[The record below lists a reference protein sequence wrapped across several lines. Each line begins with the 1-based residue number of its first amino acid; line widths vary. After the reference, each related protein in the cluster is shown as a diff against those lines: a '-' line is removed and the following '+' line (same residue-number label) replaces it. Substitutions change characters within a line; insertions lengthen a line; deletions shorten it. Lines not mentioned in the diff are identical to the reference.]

1 MVKMKRLTGSAKVIS
16 AILAQEYAAYA
27 KTQDNFDDIVAEI
40 IKNVRKDGD
49 KALTSYAKQFDNM
62 SIETF
67 EVSRETIDQA
77 FEEID
82 PEVLVALKNAK
93 QNIESYHKHQ
103 VEPGFVDAKTDGV
116 VRGQLVLPIE
126 KVGVYVPGGTAA
138 YPSSVL
144 MNVLPAKIAGVPEIY
159 MVTPPQEKF
168 NPAILVA
175 AALSGVTKIFQ
186 VGGAQAIAALAYGT
200 ASIPKVDKITGP
212 GNIFV
217 ATAKKQVFGQ
227 VGIDMIAGP
236 SEIGVIADQSANATY
251 VAADL
256 LSQAEHDRLAR
267 AILVTN
273 SVRLADEVDLALEA
287 QLQTLPREAIARES
301 IETNGRTIITE
312 SVEEM
317 FELMNELA
325 PEHLEVAMDDA
336 ISYLPK
342 IKNAGSIFLG
352 HYTSEPIG
360 DYYAGTNHVLPT
372 SGTARFYSAL
382 GVYDFVK
389 RSQFTYYSQ
398 DAVITAA
405 KDITKLAYS
414 EGLQAHAR
422 AIEIR
427 EGVNVDD

>member
-1 MVKMKRLTGSAKVIS
+1 MVKMKRLTGSAKEIS
-16 AILAQEYAAYA
+16 KILDAEYAAYA
-27 KTQDNFDDIVAEI
+27 KSQDNFDEIVATI
-40 IKNVRKDGD
+40 IANVRNNGDTALLAYSEEFDGV
-49 KALTSYAKQFDNM
+49 AIS
-62 SIETF
+62 EF
-67 EVSRETIDQA
+67 EVSRETIQQA
-77 FEEID
+77 FDAID
-82 PEVLVALKNAK
+82 PDVLLALQNAK
-93 QNIESYHKHQ
+93 ENIQSYHKHQ
-103 VEPGFVDAKTDGV
+103 VETGFVDAQASGV
-116 VRGQLVLPIE
+116 IRGQLVLPIE

-159 MVTPPQEKF
+159 MVTPPQTQF

-175 AALSGVTKIFQ
+175 AQLAGVTKIFQ

-200 ASIPKVDKITGP
+200 ESIPKVDKITGP
-212 GNIFV
+212 GNVFV

-236 SEIGVIADQSANATY
+236 SEIGVIADSSANAAY

-256 LSQAEHDRLAR
+256 LSQAEHDKLAR
-267 AILVTN
+267 AVLVTD
-273 SVRLADEVDLALEA
+273 SIELADAVDLELEK
-287 QLQTLPREAIARES
+287 QLQTLPRETIARAS
-301 IETNGRTIITE
+301 IENNGRTIIAN
-312 SVEEM
+312 SVDEM
-317 FELMNELA
+317 FDLMNEVA
-325 PEHLEVAMDDA
+325 PEHLEIALDDA
-336 ISYLPK
+336 MTYLPK
-342 IKNAGSIFLG
+342 IKHAGSIFLG
-352 HYTSEPIG
+352 HFTSEPIG

-398 DAVITAA
+398 DAVVAA
-405 KDITKLAYS
+405 TKDITTLAYS

-427 EGVNVDD
+427 GEIDK

>member
-1 MVKMKRLTGSAKVIS
+1 MVKMKRLTGTAKEIS
-16 AILAQEYAAYA
+16 EILAAEYAAYA
-27 KTQDNFDDIVAEI
+27 KKQDNVEAIVSEI
-40 IKNVRKDGD
+40 IQTVRTTGD
-49 KALTSYAKQFDNM
+49 DALRQYSEQFDGLAPA
-62 SIETF
+62 TF
-67 EVSRETIDQA
+67 EVSRETIAQA
-77 FEEID
+77 FEAID
-82 PEVLVALKNAK
+82 ADVLAALKQAK
-93 QNIESYHKHQ
+93 ANIESYHKQ
-103 VEPGFVDAKTDGV
+103 QIESGFVDAQTTGV

-159 MVTPPQEKF
+159 MVTPPQAKF

-186 VGGAQAIAALAYGT
+186 VGGAQAVAALAYGT

-236 SEIGVIADQSANATY
+236 SEIGVIADESARAAY

-256 LSQAEHDRLAR
+256 LSQAEHDTLAR
-267 AILVTN
+267 AVLVTN
-273 SVRLADEVDLALEA
+273 SVALADAVDVELEK
-287 QLQTLPREAIARES
+287 QLQTLPREAIARAS
-301 IETNGRTIITE
+301 IETNGRTILTDT
-312 SVEEM
+312 VDEM
-317 FELMNELA
+317 FDLMNEVA
-325 PEHLEVAMDDA
+325 PEHLEVAMDNA
-336 ISYLPK
+336 IAYLPQ

-352 HYTSEPIG
+352 HFTSEPIG

-398 DAVITAA
+398 AAVAEAA
-405 KDITKLAYS
+405 KDITTLAYS

-427 EGVNVDD
+427 EEVDL

>member
-1 MVKMKRLTGSAKVIS
+1 MVKMKRLTGSAKEIS
-16 AILAQEYAAYA
+16 KILDAEYAAYA
-27 KTQDNFDDIVAEI
+27 KSQDNFDEIVATI
-40 IKNVRKDGD
+40 IANVRNNGDTALRAYSEEFDGV
-49 KALTSYAKQFDNM
+49 AIS
-62 SIETF
+62 EF
-67 EVSRETIDQA
+67 EVSRETIQQA
-77 FEEID
+77 FDAID
-82 PEVLVALKNAK
+82 PDVLLALQNAK
-93 QNIESYHKHQ
+93 ENIQSYHKHQ
-103 VEPGFVDAKTDGV
+103 VETGFVDAQASGV
-116 VRGQLVLPIE
+116 IRGQLVLPIE

-159 MVTPPQEKF
+159 MVTPPQTQF

-175 AALSGVTKIFQ
+175 AQLAGVTKIFQ

-200 ASIPKVDKITGP
+200 ESIPKVDKITGP
-212 GNIFV
+212 GNVFV

-236 SEIGVIADQSANATY
+236 SEIGVIADSSANAAY

-256 LSQAEHDRLAR
+256 LSQAEHDKLAR
-267 AILVTN
+267 AVLVTD
-273 SVRLADEVDLALEA
+273 SIELADAVDLELEK
-287 QLQTLPREAIARES
+287 QLQTLPRETIARAS
-301 IETNGRTIITE
+301 IENNGRTIIAN
-312 SVEEM
+312 SVDEM
-317 FELMNELA
+317 FDLMNEVA
-325 PEHLEVAMDDA
+325 PEHLEIALDDA
-336 ISYLPK
+336 MTYLPK
-342 IKNAGSIFLG
+342 IKHAGSIFLV
-352 HYTSEPIG
+352 HFTSEPIG

-398 DAVITAA
+398 DAVVAA
-405 KDITKLAYS
+405 TKDITTLAYS

-427 EGVNVDD
+427 GEIDK

>member
-1 MVKMKRLTGSAKVIS
+1 MVKMKRLTGSAREIS
-16 AILAQEYAAYA
+16 QILDAEYAAYA
-27 KTQDNFDDIVAEI
+27 KSQDNFDGIVAEI
-40 IKNVRKDGD
+40 IANVRANGDVALREYSEKFDGL
-49 KALTSYAKQFDNM
+49 ALTS
-62 SIETF
+62 F
-67 EVSRETIDQA
+67 EVSRETIKRA
-77 FEEID
+77 FDTID
-82 PEVLVALKNAK
+82 PDVLLALQNAK
-93 QNIESYHKHQ
+93 ENIESYHKHQ
-103 VEPGFVDAKTDGV
+103 VEPGFVDAQVSGV
-116 VRGQLVLPIE
+116 IRGQLVLPIE

-159 MVTPPQEKF
+159 MVTPPQTQF

-175 AALSGVTKIFQ
+175 AQLAGVTKIFQ

-200 ASIPKVDKITGP
+200 ESIPKVDKITGP
-212 GNIFV
+212 GNVFV

-236 SEIGVIADQSANATY
+236 SEIGVIADSSANAAY

-256 LSQAEHDRLAR
+256 LSQAEHDKLAR
-267 AILVTN
+267 AVLVTD
-273 SVRLADEVDLALEA
+273 SVALADAVDLELEK
-287 QLQTLPREAIARES
+287 QLQTLPREAIARAS
-301 IETNGRTIITE
+301 IENNGRTIIAN
-312 SVEEM
+312 SVDEM
-317 FELMNELA
+317 FDLMNEVA
-325 PEHLEVAMDDA
+325 PEHLEIALDDA
-336 ISYLPK
+336 MTYLPK

-352 HYTSEPIG
+352 HFTSEPIG

-398 DAVITAA
+398 DAVVAA
-405 KDITKLAYS
+405 TKDITTLAYS

-427 EGVNVDD
+427 RGDR

>member
-1 MVKMKRLTGSAKVIS
+1 MVKMKRLTGSAKEIS
-16 AILAQEYAAYA
+16 KILDAEYAAYA
-27 KTQDNFDDIVAEI
+27 KSQDNFDEIVATI
-40 IKNVRKDGD
+40 IANVRNNGDTALRAYSEEFDGV
-49 KALTSYAKQFDNM
+49 AIS
-62 SIETF
+62 EF
-67 EVSRETIDQA
+67 EVSRETIQQA
-77 FEEID
+77 FDAID
-82 PEVLVALKNAK
+82 PDVLLALQNAK
-93 QNIESYHKHQ
+93 ENIQSYHKHQ
-103 VEPGFVDAKTDGV
+103 VETGFVDAQASGV
-116 VRGQLVLPIE
+116 IRGQLVLPIE

-159 MVTPPQEKF
+159 MVTPPQTQI

-175 AALSGVTKIFQ
+175 AQLAGVTKIFQ

-200 ASIPKVDKITGP
+200 ESIPKVDKITGP
-212 GNIFV
+212 GNVFV

-236 SEIGVIADQSANATY
+236 SEIGVIADSSANAAY

-256 LSQAEHDRLAR
+256 LSQAEHDKLAR
-267 AILVTN
+267 AVLVTD
-273 SVRLADEVDLALEA
+273 SIELADAVDLELEK
-287 QLQTLPREAIARES
+287 QLQTLPRETIARAS
-301 IETNGRTIITE
+301 IENNGRTIIAN
-312 SVEEM
+312 SVDEM
-317 FELMNELA
+317 FDLMNEVA
-325 PEHLEVAMDDA
+325 PEHLEIALDDA
-336 ISYLPK
+336 MTYLPK
-342 IKNAGSIFLG
+342 IKHAGSIFLG
-352 HYTSEPIG
+352 HFTSEPIG

-398 DAVITAA
+398 DAVVAA
-405 KDITKLAYS
+405 TKDITTLAYS

-427 EGVNVDD
+427 GEIDK

>member
-1 MVKMKRLTGSAKVIS
+1 MVKMKRLTGSAREIS
-16 AILAQEYAAYA
+16 QILDAEYAAYA
-27 KTQDNFDDIVAEI
+27 KSQDNFDGIVAEI
-40 IKNVRKDGD
+40 IANVRANGDVALREYSEKFDGL
-49 KALTSYAKQFDNM
+49 ALTS
-62 SIETF
+62 F
-67 EVSRETIDQA
+67 EVSRETIKRA
-77 FEEID
+77 FDTID
-82 PEVLVALKNAK
+82 PDVLLALQNAK
-93 QNIESYHKHQ
+93 ENIESYHKHQ
-103 VEPGFVDAKTDGV
+103 VEPGFVDAQVSGV
-116 VRGQLVLPIE
+116 IRGQLVLPIE

-159 MVTPPQEKF
+159 MVTPPQTQF

-175 AALSGVTKIFQ
+175 AQLAGVTKIFQ

-200 ASIPKVDKITGP
+200 ESIPKVDKITGP
-212 GNIFV
+212 GNVFV

-236 SEIGVIADQSANATY
+236 SEIGVIADSSANAAY

-256 LSQAEHDRLAR
+256 LSQAEHDKLAR
-267 AILVTN
+267 AVLVTD
-273 SVRLADEVDLALEA
+273 SVALADAVDLELEK
-287 QLQTLPREAIARES
+287 QLQTLPREAIARAS
-301 IETNGRTIITE
+301 IENNGRTIIAN
-312 SVEEM
+312 SVDEM
-317 FELMNELA
+317 FDLMNEVA
-325 PEHLEVAMDDA
+325 PEHLEIALDDA
-336 ISYLPK
+336 MTYLPK

-352 HYTSEPIG
+352 HFTSEPIG

-398 DAVITAA
+398 DAVGAA
-405 KDITKLAYS
+405 TKDITTLAYS

-427 EGVNVDD
+427 RGDR

>member
-1 MVKMKRLTGSAKVIS
+1 MVKMKRLTGSAREIS
-16 AILAQEYAAYA
+16 QILDAEYAAYA
-27 KTQDNFDDIVAEI
+27 KSQDNFDGIVAEI
-40 IKNVRKDGD
+40 IANVRANGDVALREYSEKFDGL
-49 KALTSYAKQFDNM
+49 ALTS
-62 SIETF
+62 F
-67 EVSRETIDQA
+67 EVSRETIKRA
-77 FEEID
+77 FDTID
-82 PEVLVALKNAK
+82 PDVLLALQNAK
-93 QNIESYHKHQ
+93 ENIESYHKHQ
-103 VEPGFVDAKTDGV
+103 VEPGFVDAQVSGV
-116 VRGQLVLPIE
+116 IRGQLVLPIE

-159 MVTPPQEKF
+159 MVTPPQTQF

-175 AALSGVTKIFQ
+175 AQLAGVTKIFQ

-200 ASIPKVDKITGP
+200 ESIPKVDKITGP
-212 GNIFV
+212 GNVFV

-236 SEIGVIADQSANATY
+236 SEIGVIADSSANAAY

-256 LSQAEHDRLAR
+256 LSQAEHDKLAR
-267 AILVTN
+267 AVLVTD
-273 SVRLADEVDLALEA
+273 SVALADAVDLELEK
-287 QLQTLPREAIARES
+287 QLQTLPREAIARAS
-301 IETNGRTIITE
+301 IENNGRTIIAN
-312 SVEEM
+312 SVDEM
-317 FELMNELA
+317 FDLMNEVA
-325 PEHLEVAMDDA
+325 PEHLEIALDDA
-336 ISYLPK
+336 MTYLPK

-352 HYTSEPIG
+352 HFTSEPIG

-382 GVYDFVK
+382 GVYDFAK

-398 DAVITAA
+398 DAVAA
-405 KDITKLAYS
+405 ATKDITTLAYS

-427 EGVNVDD
+427 RGDR

>member
-1 MVKMKRLTGSAKVIS
+1 MVKMKRLTGSAKEIS
-16 AILAQEYAAYA
+16 KILDAEYAAYA
-27 KTQDNFDDIVAEI
+27 KSQDNFDEIVATI
-40 IKNVRKDGD
+40 IANVRNNGDTALRAYSEEFDGV
-49 KALTSYAKQFDNM
+49 AIS
-62 SIETF
+62 EF
-67 EVSRETIDQA
+67 EVSRETIQQA
-77 FEEID
+77 FDAID
-82 PEVLVALKNAK
+82 PDVLLALQNAK
-93 QNIESYHKHQ
+93 ENIQSYHKHQ
-103 VEPGFVDAKTDGV
+103 VETGFVDAQASGV
-116 VRGQLVLPIE
+116 IRGQLVLPIE

-159 MVTPPQEKF
+159 MVTPPQTQF

-175 AALSGVTKIFQ
+175 AQLAGVTKIFQ

-200 ASIPKVDKITGP
+200 ESIPKVDKITGP
-212 GNIFV
+212 GNVFV

-236 SEIGVIADQSANATY
+236 SEIGVIADSSANAAY

-256 LSQAEHDRLAR
+256 LSQAEHDKLAR
-267 AILVTN
+267 AVLVTD
-273 SVRLADEVDLALEA
+273 SIELADAVDLELEK
-287 QLQTLPREAIARES
+287 QLQTLPRETIARAS
-301 IETNGRTIITE
+301 IENNGRTIIAN
-312 SVEEM
+312 SVDEL
-317 FELMNELA
+317 FDLMNEVA
-325 PEHLEVAMDDA
+325 PEHLEIALDDA
-336 ISYLPK
+336 MTYLPK
-342 IKNAGSIFLG
+342 IKHAGSIFLG
-352 HYTSEPIG
+352 HFTSEPIG

-398 DAVITAA
+398 DAVVAA
-405 KDITKLAYS
+405 TKDITTLAYS

-427 EGVNVDD
+427 GEIDK

>member
-1 MVKMKRLTGSAKVIS
+1 MKRLTGSAKEIS
-16 AILAQEYAAYA
+16 KILDAEYAAYA
-27 KTQDNFDDIVAEI
+27 KSQDNFDEIVATI
-40 IKNVRKDGD
+40 IANVRNNGDTALRAYSEEFDGV
-49 KALTSYAKQFDNM
+49 AIS
-62 SIETF
+62 EF
-67 EVSRETIDQA
+67 EVSRETIQQA
-77 FEEID
+77 FDAID
-82 PEVLVALKNAK
+82 PDVLLALQNAK
-93 QNIESYHKHQ
+93 ENIQSYHKHQ
-103 VEPGFVDAKTDGV
+103 VETGFVDAQASGV
-116 VRGQLVLPIE
+116 IRGQLVLPIE

-159 MVTPPQEKF
+159 MVTPPQTQF

-175 AALSGVTKIFQ
+175 AQLAGVTKIFQ

-200 ASIPKVDKITGP
+200 ESIPKVDKITGP
-212 GNIFV
+212 GNVFV

-236 SEIGVIADQSANATY
+236 SEIGVIADSSANAAY

-256 LSQAEHDRLAR
+256 LSQAEHDKLAR
-267 AILVTN
+267 AVLVTD
-273 SVRLADEVDLALEA
+273 SIELADAVDLELEK
-287 QLQTLPREAIARES
+287 QLQTLPRETIARAS
-301 IETNGRTIITE
+301 IENNGRTIIAN
-312 SVEEM
+312 SVDEM
-317 FELMNELA
+317 FDLMNEVA
-325 PEHLEVAMDDA
+325 PEHLEIALDDA
-336 ISYLPK
+336 MTYLPK
-342 IKNAGSIFLG
+342 IKHAGSIFLG
-352 HYTSEPIG
+352 HFTSEPIG

-398 DAVITAA
+398 DAVVAA
-405 KDITKLAYS
+405 TKDITTLAYS

-427 EGVNVDD
+427 GEIDK

>member
-1 MVKMKRLTGSAKVIS
+1 MVKMKRLTGSAKEIS
-16 AILAQEYAAYA
+16 KILDAEYAAYA
-27 KTQDNFDDIVAEI
+27 KSQDNFDEIVATI
-40 IKNVRKDGD
+40 IANVRNNGDTALRAYSEEFDGV
-49 KALTSYAKQFDNM
+49 AIS
-62 SIETF
+62 EF
-67 EVSRETIDQA
+67 EVSRETIQQA
-77 FEEID
+77 FDAID
-82 PEVLVALKNAK
+82 PDVLLALQNAK
-93 QNIESYHKHQ
+93 ENIQSYHKHQ
-103 VEPGFVDAKTDGV
+103 VETGFVDAQASGV
-116 VRGQLVLPIE
+116 IRGQLVLPIE

-159 MVTPPQEKF
+159 MVTPPQTQF

-175 AALSGVTKIFQ
+175 AQLAGVTKIFQ

-200 ASIPKVDKITGP
+200 ESIPKVDKITGP
-212 GNIFV
+212 GNVFV

-236 SEIGVIADQSANATY
+236 SEIGVIADSSANAAY

-256 LSQAEHDRLAR
+256 LSQAEHDKLAR
-267 AILVTN
+267 AVLVTD
-273 SVRLADEVDLALEA
+273 SIELADAVDLELEK
-287 QLQTLPREAIARES
+287 QLQTLPRETIARAS
-301 IETNGRTIITE
+301 IENNGRTIIAN
-312 SVEEM
+312 SVDEM
-317 FELMNELA
+317 FDLMNEVA
-325 PEHLEVAMDDA
+325 PEHLEIALDDA
-336 ISYLPK
+336 MTYLPK
-342 IKNAGSIFLG
+342 IKHAGSIFLG
-352 HYTSEPIG
+352 HFTSEPIG

-398 DAVITAA
+398 DAVVAA
-405 KDITKLAYS
+405 TKDITTLAYS

-427 EGVNVDD
+427 GEIDK

>member
-1 MVKMKRLTGSAKVIS
+1 MKRLTGSAKEIS
-16 AILAQEYAAYA
+16 EILDAEYAAYS
-27 KTQDNFDDIVAEI
+27 KSQDNFDGIVADI
-40 IKNVRKDGD
+40 IADVRENGD
-49 KALTSYAKQFDNM
+49 AALRAYSEKFDKQTVTD
-62 SIETF
+62 F

-77 FEEID
+77 FAEID
-82 PEVLVALKNAK
+82 ADVLEALKNAK
-93 QNIESYHKHQ
+93 ANIESYHKHQ
-103 VEPGFVDAKTDGV
+103 IEPGFVDAQTTGV
-116 VRGQLVLPIE
+116 VRGQLVLPIA

-144 MNVLPAKIAGVPEIY
+144 MNVLPAKIAGVSEIY
-159 MVTPPQEKF
+159 MVTPPQTKF

-175 AALSGVTKIFQ
+175 AQLAGVTKIYQ

-200 ASIPKVDKITGP
+200 QSIPKVDKITGP
-212 GNIFV
+212 GNVFV

-236 SEIGVIADQSANATY
+236 SEIGVIADDSANAAY

-256 LSQAEHDRLAR
+256 LSQAEHDKLAR

-273 SVRLADEVDLALEA
+273 SKSLADAVDIELEK
-287 QLQTLPREAIARES
+287 QLQTLPREEIARS
-301 IETNGRTIITE
+301 SVSVNGRTIIAN
-312 SVEEM
+312 SVDEM
-317 FELMNELA
+317 FELMNEVA
-325 PEHLEVAMDDA
+325 PEHLEVAMDNA
-336 ISYLPK
+336 IEYLPK

-352 HYTSEPIG
+352 HFTSEPIG

-372 SGTARFYSAL
+372 SGTSRFYSAL

-389 RSQFTYYSQ
+389 RSQFTYYSK
-398 DAVITAA
+398 DAVAKAT
-405 KDITKLAYS
+405 KDITTLAYS

-427 EGVNVDD
+427 GEIEK

>member
-1 MVKMKRLTGSAKVIS
+1 MVKMKRLTGTVQEIS
-16 AILAQEYAAYA
+16 DVLAADYAAYSQA
-27 KTQDNFDDIVAEI
+27 QNDVDDIVSSI
-40 IKNVRKDGD
+40 ISNVRANGDSALAEYAQKFDGMIPER
-49 KALTSYAKQFDNM
+49 L
-62 SIETF
+62 
-67 EVSRETIDQA
+67 EVSRETIARA
-77 FEEID
+77 FDEID
-82 PEVLVALKNAK
+82 PAVLTALEHAK
-93 QNIESYHKHQ
+93 ANIESYHKHQ
-103 VEPGFVDAKTDGV
+103 VEKGFVDTETDGV

-159 MVTPPQEKF
+159 MVTPPQVNF

-175 AALSGVTKIFQ
+175 AALSGVTKIYQ

-200 ASIPKVDKITGP
+200 QTIPKVDKITGP
-212 GNIFV
+212 GNVFV

-236 SEIGVIADQSANATY
+236 SEIGVIADASANASY

-256 LSQAEHDRLAR
+256 LSQAEHDKLAR

-273 SVRLADEVDLALEA
+273 SVALADAVDLALSE
-287 QLQTLPREAIARES
+287 QLESLPRKAIAYES
-301 IETNGRTIITE
+301 IVQNGRTIVTDTIDD
-312 SVEEM
+312 M
-317 FELMNELA
+317 FALMNDIA
-325 PEHLEVAMDDA
+325 PEHLEIAMDNA
-336 ISYLPK
+336 IEYLPK
-342 IKNAGSIFLG
+342 VKHAGSIFLG
-352 HYTSEPIG
+352 HFTSEPIG

-372 SGTARFYSAL
+372 SGTSRFYSAL

-398 DAVITAA
+398 DAVAKA
-405 KDITKLAYS
+405 SKDITTLAYS
-414 EGLQAHAR
+414 EGLEGHAR

-427 EGVNVDD
+427 DEQA

>member
-1 MVKMKRLTGSAKVIS
+1 MVKMKRLTGSAKAIS
-16 AILAQEYAAYA
+16 AILAQEYADYA

-236 SEIGVIADQSANATY
+236 SEIGVIADQSAKAAY

-273 SVRLADEVDLALEA
+273 SVSLADQVDLALE
-287 QLQTLPREAIARES
+287 
-301 IETNGRTIITE
+301 
-312 SVEEM
+312 
-317 FELMNELA
+317 
-325 PEHLEVAMDDA
+325 
-336 ISYLPK
+336 
-342 IKNAGSIFLG
+342 
-352 HYTSEPIG
+352 
-360 DYYAGTNHVLPT
+360 
-372 SGTARFYSAL
+372 
-382 GVYDFVK
+382 
-389 RSQFTYYSQ
+389 
-398 DAVITAA
+398 
-405 KDITKLAYS
+405 
-414 EGLQAHAR
+414 
-422 AIEIR
+422 
-427 EGVNVDD
+427 